1 VVWLQ
6 EFEGGEDGRGGD
18 GQGLGEMGGGAAQGE
33 GIRGRAARVKGRL
46 MGRIEIH
53 GPTRPRDSS
62 RPRRKRLTKE
72 ILLSYW

>member
-6 EFEGGEDGRGGD
+6 EFEGGGDGRGRRPRARRN
-18 GQGLGEMGGGAAQGE
+18 GGAAHGE

-46 MGRIEIH
+46 MGWIEIH
-53 GPTRPRDSS
+53 GPTRLRDSS

>member
-1 VVWLQ
+1 
-6 EFEGGEDGRGGD
+6 
-18 GQGLGEMGGGAAQGE
+18 MGGGRRPRARGNGGAAAKGE

-46 MGRIEIH
+46 MGRIKIH

-62 RPRRKRLTKE
+62 RPRHKRLTKE

>member
-6 EFEGGEDGRGGD
+6 EFEGGGDGRGA
-18 GQGLGEMGGGAAQGE
+18 AAQGE

-62 RPRRKRLTKE
+62 
-72 ILLSYW
+72 

>member
-1 VVWLQ
+1 
-6 EFEGGEDGRGGD
+6 
-18 GQGLGEMGGGAAQGE
+18 MGGGVESGWRPRLE
-33 GIRGRAARVKGRL
+33 RGDYGRAARVKGRL

-53 GPTRPRDSS
+53 GPTRTRDSS

>member
-6 EFEGGEDGRGGD
+6 EFEGGGDGR
-18 GQGLGEMGGGAAQGE
+18 QGRRPRARGHGGGVASQGE
-33 GIRGRAARVKGRL
+33 GIWGRVARVKGRL

-62 RPRRKRLTKE
+62 
-72 ILLSYW
+72 